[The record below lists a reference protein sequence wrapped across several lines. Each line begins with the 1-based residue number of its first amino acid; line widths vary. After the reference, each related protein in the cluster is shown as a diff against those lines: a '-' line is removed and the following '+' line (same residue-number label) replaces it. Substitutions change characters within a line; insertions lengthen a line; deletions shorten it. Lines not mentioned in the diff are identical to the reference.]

1 MSTEHHSH
9 LPSGQ
14 LPHHETVSYEKTDVE
29 VRSIYWYLAV
39 LAISVA
45 LCFFVSVYILK
56 YTKDFVSLSDPARM
70 PAREAMGPGY
80 HTMPPEP
87 RLQGVPGHEVDPQ
100 EDRRNK
106 EKSDREANEMYG
118 WVDQKAGTARIPL
131 SEAVKIIAEKG
142 VTTTPE
148 KKSAPVQTPG
158 GPAVS
163 GTSSAV
169 APTQEKR

>member
-1 MSTEHHSH
+1 MSTEHHSQ

-14 LPHHETVSYEKTDVE
+14 LPHNDTVSFEKTDVE

-39 LAISVA
+39 LAVAVA

-56 YTKDFVSLSDPARM
+56 YTKDYVSLSDPARM

-87 RLQGVPGHEVDPQ
+87 RLQGVPGHESDPQ
-100 EDRRNK
+100 QDYRDK
-106 EKSDREANEMYG
+106 VKADTEANESYG
-118 WVDQKAGTARIPL
+118 WVDQKNGTARIPV

-142 VTTTPE
+142 VTATPD
-148 KKSAPVQTPG
+148 KKAPTAAPG

-163 GTSSAV
+163 GTSSAA
-169 APTQEKR
+169 APAQEKH